1 VAWPLVPFHLSF
13 SGVYV
18 VEHRMERRGYLMIDM
33 PQHTLNYIGL
43 HCIAL
48 LDNTSHHITSHY
60 ITLGCIIWHCNTLDS
75 YHAHLYAYIYI
86 SVCYMYIYIYARVRV
101 CIKVQQFKSCRSQCT
116 PTTRCCRLF
125 FEFPA
130 LCAAQGMAL
139 GIRAH
144 LTEPMGMEVS
154 PQGGYVLYMRY
165 SYGHVQCTNTSS
177 YMVILYNTI
186 HIVTGLS

>member
-1 VAWPLVPFHLSF
+1 M
-13 SGVYV
+13 
-18 VEHRMERRGYLMIDM
+18 RICM
-33 PQHTLNYIGL
+33 
-43 HCIAL
+43 
-48 LDNTSHHITSHY
+48 HI
-60 ITLGCIIWHCNTLDS
+60 
-75 YHAHLYAYIYI
+75 YIYI
-86 SVCYMYIYIYARVRV
+86 CVLYVYIYIYARVRV

-186 HIVTGLS
+186 HIVTGLLS

>member
-1 VAWPLVPFHLSF
+1 
-13 SGVYV
+13 
-18 VEHRMERRGYLMIDM
+18 M
-33 PQHTLNYIGL
+33 TLQYIRFIPCTPV
-43 HCIAL
+43 CI
-48 LDNTSHHITSHY
+48 
-60 ITLGCIIWHCNTLDS
+60 
-75 YHAHLYAYIYI
+75 YIY
-86 SVCYMYIYIYARVRV
+86 VCVCYIYIYARVRV

-154 PQGGYVLYMRY
+154 PQGGYVLNYICVTPMAMY
-165 SYGHVQCTNTSS
+165 NVQ
-177 YMVILYNTI
+177 I
-186 HIVTGLS
+186 HHHTW